1 MVLRLPATV
10 VVVRKAGCEPS
21 WQQVDSQ
28 WWPGNTAKK
37 PLKIWWIWWSL
48 STHFRTHYTFG
59 GVAGKAL
66 DIVEVPDDLEE
77 CAVSDLVKILC
88 KLIVYPCIFDTIE
101 LLHCKQGL
109 AWQASCMA
117 RSEFVMIAQYTD
129 KVIRYVGAVGQTTIF

>member
-1 MVLRLPATV
+1 MEKHKLCIPYCIFPRLFHT
-10 VVVRKAGCEPS
+10 S
-21 WQQVDSQ
+21 VDELV
-28 WWPGNTAKK
+28 KRMIDK
-37 PLKIWWIWWSL
+37 RFL
-48 STHFRTHYTFG
+48 SSARLSMLHQS
-59 GVAGKAL
+59 ADKAL
-66 DIVEVPDDLEE
+66 DIVEVPDDLKE